1 MISEILR
8 YTLQIALIS
17 FMLGSLV
24 DVGLKLDVKDAWTA
38 LHDRKFVLLSIL
50 SAFVFGPLLA
60 IVIARVFELPGGYA
74 LGLLLL
80 GLAPCAPFLPL
91 LADIAKGDPAYS
103 AAFILIAALGT
114 IIVMPIALPFVAPEL
129 HAEMVSIARPLLL
142 LVLAPFGIGIAVRRV
157 STKWADRSDPVI
169 RKLVSFNVLIL
180 LSVAFAQ
187 NWDRI
192 LDTIGTLAIAAQC
205 IFYSGLALFSYAV
218 SYRLPHDR
226 RCIVT
231 LGSCTRNV
239 GAALAPLSAV
249 PDADPQSTTMCILA
263 AFITLMI
270 GFATARILDRLRPK
284 PGLQINAG

>member
-157 STKWADRSDPVI
+157 SKKWADRSDPVI

-205 IFYSGLALFSYAV
+205 IFYSGSPFSPTQF
-218 SYRLPHDR
+218 R
-226 RCIVT
+226 T
-231 LGSCTRNV
+231 GS
-239 GAALAPLSAV
+239 
-249 PDADPQSTTMCILA
+249 
-263 AFITLMI
+263 LMI
-270 GFATARILDRLRPK
+270 GGASSPWGVAPETWGRHLPHCPPFQMRIPSRPRCASW
-284 PGLQINAG
+284 PPSSLS